1 VRRKPGQ
8 AVSGE
13 QDFVAEM
20 AYAIY
25 MLEPEAANQMA
36 DPEVLAKEAVAVT
49 LVSELVRRLD
59 A

>member
-1 VRRKPGQ
+1 
-8 AVSGE
+8 
-13 QDFVAEM
+13 
-20 AYAIY
+20 